1 MMVRDLAKIQK
12 EITRRRNQLQ
22 QVVAVT
28 FPELKSTGLTQ
39 REKKNNHEW
48 HEGHEKSVALRAIR
62 GSKSLTCLSLSP
74 ALQIVP

>member
-39 REKKNNHEW
+39 REKKTTTN
-48 HEGHEKSVALRAIR
+48 GTKDTKKA
-62 GSKSLTCLSLSP
+62 SP
-74 ALQIVP
+74 FVPFVVPSP